1 MSQLTHT
8 IGEFVRIY
16 WNKNKYV
23 KGFIDDVTD
32 NFTEKQLGE
41 DLLKIVKS
49 KAFKACIICGLFGL
63 LPFVGGFFATIFSF
77 YFTWSMYLAI
87 NKKVGITLSGNLGK
101 TVVSG
106 VITNLIGCYIGV
118 IIVDIVFVPIF
129 IIEKLLL
136 FAICYVLIIFSAI
149 LYMKILTNF
158 FANEE
163 DKNNNQ
169 NNNTKEYTTKTENSE
184 ISKQQK

>member
-23 KGFIDDVTD
+23 KGFIDDATD
-32 NFTEKQLGE
+32 SFTEKQLGE

-63 LPFVGGFFATIFSF
+63 VPFIGGIFVSIFSF

-87 NKKVGITLSGNLGK
+87 NKKVGITLSGNIGK

-106 VITNLIGCYIGV
+106 VITNLIGCYVVV
-118 IIVDIVFVPIF
+118 IIVDMISVPIF
-129 IIEKLLL
+129 IIEKLVL

-149 LYMKILTNF
+149 LYMKILTDF
-158 FANEE
+158 FANKEN
-163 DKNNNQ
+163 KNNNQ
-169 NNNTKEYTTKTENSE
+169 NNNTKEYITKTENSE
-184 ISKQQK
+184 ISK